1 MTAFEDE
8 RFGHW
13 CRSALR
19 ELVAARSALEAL
31 ESQLV
36 IAGREQGASWAELA
50 VDLGV
55 TRQGARQRYLAVDPV
70 AARRP
75 KPQSA
80 MDAFY
85 TEFDAAMRGRD
96 AERR

>member
-1 MTAFEDE
+1 VTVFEDAQLLP
-8 RFGHW
+8 W
-13 CRSALR
+13 CRRAIR
-19 ELVAARSALEAL
+19 EVVAARSVLDAL

-36 IAGREQGASWAELA
+36 ITAREQGASWGALA
-50 VDLGV
+50 ADLGV
-55 TRQGARQRYLAVDPV
+55 TRQGARQRHLAVDPV

-85 TEFDAAMRGRD
+85 AELHAAVRHH
-96 AERR
+96 ESS